1 MTAGS
6 GALRHVVARRTHKE
20 RHQLASRQKLGLL
33 EKHKDYSKRAKDY
46 HKKEDQLNN
55 LRQKAALRNKDE
67 FYYRMTNS
75 KQKEGD
81 VIHSGAK
88 LDRDQLKLVDTQ
100 DLRYVTSR
108 RVIDEKK
115 IEKMKKNLHL
125 LDDFSGQHT
134 IFVDSDDE
142 TEGKFDPAVYFDTDE
157 RLLGR
162 ASNRLTKEQLA
173 KGGSRHLIVR
183 FRCSENTV
191 VPVAAS
197 GIQGEAS
204 QQYSTLLS
212 LQNRADKLKE
222 VEAELELRKE
232 VRSERGRRKK
242 MVDAD
247 GKLVGIFMVP
257 SRCPQRAAVGRSD
270 WGFFE
275 SETTVE
281 IDELSGCLTKVLVYH
296 FDEVT
301 RDRYVSICKPLE
313 GADRTKFKC
322 PMAKRMSPSEEVLTQ
337 YVLEHLLA
345 KVQGRST
352 PFRLMELGA
361 GLGIAGFAAV
371 AAIPNGL
378 DVLLTDGDDKVNGG
392 EELEP

>member
-6 GALRHVVARRTHKE
+6 GALRHVVARQTHKE

-67 FYYRMTNS
+67 FYYRMTSS
-75 KQKEGD
+75 KQKQGD
-81 VIHSGAK
+81 VIQSGAK

-108 RVIDEKK
+108 RVTDEKK

-173 KGGSRHLIVR
+173 KGGNRHLFKVR
-183 FRCSENTV
+183 FRSSENTV
-191 VPVAAS
+191 VPVAAT
-197 GIQGEAS
+197 GVQHEAS

-247 GKLVGIFMVP
+247 GKV
-257 SRCPQRAAVGRSD
+257 
-270 WGFFE
+270 
-275 SETTVE
+275 
-281 IDELSGCLTKVLVYH
+281 VY
-296 FDEVT
+296 
-301 RDRYVSICKPLE
+301 
-313 GADRTKFKC
+313 KFRQER
-322 PMAKRMSPSEEVLTQ
+322 KR
-337 YVLEHLLA
+337 
-345 KVQGRST
+345 
-352 PFRLMELGA
+352 
-361 GLGIAGFAAV
+361 
-371 AAIPNGL
+371 
-378 DVLLTDGDDKVNGG
+378 
-392 EELEP
+392 